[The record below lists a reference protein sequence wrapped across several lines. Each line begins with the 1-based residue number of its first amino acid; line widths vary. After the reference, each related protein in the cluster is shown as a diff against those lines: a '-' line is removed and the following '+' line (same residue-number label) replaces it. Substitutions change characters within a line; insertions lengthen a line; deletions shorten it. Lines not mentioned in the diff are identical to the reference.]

1 MALQAPNPAE
11 VGGAWGA
18 GIFPPWFAEDAAAR
32 GWDYTTALNEFRSW
46 VATGPIGP
54 DRQPID
60 FGWYWNVFRPGGQFH
75 GQQFAENPGNYT
87 FPGQT
92 VQNQQPGGGQGPD
105 PRDPNQQGQENQQP
119 QDPNQPPVPPTH
131 QRPDPNQNPQQNPGG
146 IQYPNNGG
154 PRYTRNGLGPRPTQP
169 PAGKTFND
177 GKYIVLGNQWTWQD
191 NPPAVADPTKDPN
204 ATPPPPPPGTTSGP
218 PVISYPPAAGRQSV
232 QQAQQST
239 TQQPAQTLPQQGG
252 AQAAARSNAP
262 AFPLGGGNLAGTPPP
277 PTRRVPAPSSGPPT
291 PGGGAGG
298 GGGTGQR
305 APQTMPPTPSAMNA
319 QRWGKPGGLLG

>member
-32 GWDYTTALNEFRSW
+32 GWDYTTALNQFQSW

-75 GQQFAENPGNYT
+75 GQPFAENPGNYT

-92 VQNQQPGGGQGPD
+92 VQNAPPQGPD
-105 PRDPNQQGQENQQP
+105 PRDGQQPP

-191 NPPAVADPTKDPN
+191 NPPAAVDPNSVKDPN
-204 ATPPPPPPGTTSGP
+204 APPPPPPPGTTSGP
-218 PVISYPPAAGRQSV
+218 PVISYPPAAGRQPV